1 MPAHP
6 PLSQF
11 RIPFVAGLC
20 VLSWNLA
27 SASVSI
33 AQENNTSH
41 PADAVTED
49 DNSTLIYDR
58 KFFSRYPN
66 AVSVLDIIRRI
77 PAGQTILDASGGSA
91 RGFSVNDDRILING
105 KRLTGK
111 SNNSEDALG
120 RITVDQVD
128 HIEIIRGSSPAIKVT
143 SSESI
148 INIVLVTTSTKGS
161 GSWRA
166 SSTRIRNGDL
176 GYTGF
181 VSYGDRI
188 GKFEYFPVRLRP

>member
-1 MPAHP
+1 M
-6 PLSQF
+6 
-11 RIPFVAGLC
+11 
-20 VLSWNLA
+20 
-27 SASVSI
+27 SI

-161 GSWRA
+161 GSWA
-166 SSTRIRNGDL
+166 LICL
-176 GYTGF
+176 
-181 VSYGDRI
+181 
-188 GKFEYFPVRLRP
+188 P